1 MELKKKSRSTKKI
14 GGFLLLMYICITYTA
29 FEWVWLSYR
38 AVKTLLTYGV
48 SGFISGTGITLIPSI
63 YNRLMM
69 LSLTIV
75 SIVLVIK
82 MFNTKKESIKL
93 LKLYFTLIIIRNIV
107 TIIRLWP
114 LGVFLI
120 TKPIYIGVMILL
132 IVYVTK
138 SKRVK
143 ETFVN

>member
-29 FEWVWLSYR
+29 FEWVRLSYLT
-38 AVKTLLTYGV
+38 VKSLLTYGLLSIIND
-48 SGFISGTGITLIPSI
+48 SGVIMISST
-63 YNRLMM
+63 YNRLMT
-69 LSLTIV
+69 LSLAVISV
-75 SIVLVIK
+75 LLVIK
-82 MFNTKKESIKL
+82 MYKTKKESIKL
-93 LKLYFTLIIIRNIV
+93 LKLYFILIIIRNIV